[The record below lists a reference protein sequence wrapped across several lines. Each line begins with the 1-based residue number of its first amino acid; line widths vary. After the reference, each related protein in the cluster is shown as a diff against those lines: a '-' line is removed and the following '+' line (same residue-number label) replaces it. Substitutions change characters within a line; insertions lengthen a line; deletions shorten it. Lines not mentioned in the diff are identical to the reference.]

1 MQRFQVRD
9 TVLLSGWLFADLLLG
24 LAIIFFVS
32 LPGSQQPPPPI
43 LKWQV
48 TPTSLTQTSH
58 QCAGPSLTALHCTV
72 VISESADSQA
82 SLPWTASSDMGDA
95 SNPVTFS
102 QSSGTL
108 QPGQSV
114 TITIS
119 TFPCQ
124 NGSFIFTGPSRIS
137 PLIVLMHC
145 TLPSIRL
152 ERAYKHFNLNVKDIP
167 GLLNNSQAEINDIKQ
182 QVRGQSLLKNRR
194 VGLALV
200 YGEARNDGEISQAV
214 SIASAVYNILRQLG
228 NEGFA
233 FEDASYFDPLF
244 IFGSAESPNQVV
256 VDVYLFTQ

>member
-32 LPGSQQPPPPI
+32 LPGKQEPPPPI
-43 LKWQV
+43 LRWQV

-58 QCAGPSLTALHCTV
+58 QCAGPTLTALHCTV
-72 VISESADSQA
+72 VISETADSQA

-137 PLIVLMHC
+137 PLIVPMHC

-152 ERAYKHFNLNVKDIP
+152 ETRFKSFKLNVKDVN
-167 GLLNNSQAEINDIKQ
+167 GLLNGSQAEINDIEQ
-182 QVRGQSLLKNRR
+182 QVRSQSVLKNRS
-194 VGLALV
+194 VGLAIV
-200 YGEARNDGEISQAV
+200 YGGAPTDADIGEAQEIADK
-214 SIASAVYNILRQLG
+214 VYGILAQLG
-228 NEGFA
+228 KQNFA
-233 FEDASYFDPLF
+233 FQRSSYYVDLFALNNPLTLV
-244 IFGSAESPNQVV
+244 S
-256 VDVYLFTQ
+256 VDVYLYQQ